1 MAFVDG
7 GISVDSSY
15 AMIPISG
22 DTAMIAPTHVL
33 TGKRF
38 LPVRSLV
45 CKLMLARQL

>member
-22 DTAMIAPTHVL
+22 DTAMTRPDRKT
-33 TGKRF
+33 
-38 LPVRSLV
+38 LPAGSQSGL
-45 CKLMLARQL
+45 